1 MQVTVYIIIIYN
13 YISSN
18 PINNE
23 LFKIL
28 GQFWNVPVSVTEFDG
43 DFGGTNR
50 SDDYLI
56 RLSDPNSNN
65 ERSFVGIKADI
76 TWEFEKR
83 PCLYVGNS
91 QGGPIVEVESPNES
105 VIEGD
110 YTEYEVGSLFATAFR
125 YGQFNETECINSI
138 SIVS

>member
-1 MQVTVYIIIIYN
+1 MHSDIYIIIIYFP
-13 YISSN
+13 SN
-18 PINNE
+18 SINNE

-43 DFGGTNR
+43 DFGGTSR

-56 RLSDPNSNN
+56 RLSDPISKN
-65 ERSFVGIKADI
+65 ERSFVGIKEDI

-91 QGGPIVEVESPNES
+91 QGGPIDEVESPNDS

-125 YGQFNETECINSI
+125 FGQFIETECINSI

>member
-1 MQVTVYIIIIYN
+1 M
-13 YISSN
+13 
-18 PINNE
+18 
-23 LFKIL
+23 
-28 GQFWNVPVSVTEFDG
+28 SVTEFDG

-91 QGGPIVEVESPNES
+91 QGGPIDEVESPNES